1 MWSVSFTPL
10 PYNMKKILLPVI
22 GLSLF
27 IGGIV
32 FAQTVKTFPDVLP
45 TDWFYSD
52 VNNMVSWGV
61 IEGNDDGTFK
71 PSANVNRAELSAMWN
86 RYDKRVLSLVG
97 TGSTTAG
104 TSSTAA
110 LEARIKKLEDQIN
123 TTSAPMTDR
132 EMLLY
137 NASLDYTNKIAESG
151 YKYTNESVFEI
162 YDIIKKLHSSTSYTY
177 TAPTAPTTSTASDCQ
192 AIKDYYTS
200 SGFGRSSIMN
210 DALTAAGCDPVQL

>member
-1 MWSVSFTPL
+1 
-10 PYNMKKILLPVI
+10 MKKLIIITACCLCA
-22 GLSLF
+22 F
-27 IGGIV
+27 GG
-32 FAQTVKTFPDVLP
+32 FALAQTVKTFPDVSP
-45 TDWFYSD
+45 TDWFYND
-52 VNNMVSWGV
+52 VNNMVAWDV
-61 IEGNDDGTFK
+61 IRGNDDGTFK

-86 RYDKRVLSLVG
+86 RYDQRVLSLVG

-132 EMLLY
+132 EMLFY
-137 NASLDYTNKIAESG
+137 NSSLDYANKVAEKSFE
-151 YKYTNESVFEI
+151 YTNESVFEI
-162 YDIIKKLHSSTSYTY
+162 YDIIKKLHTSTTYTY
-177 TAPTAPTTSTASDCQ
+177 TPPATTTSTTADCQ